1 MTSLGVAKLVALK
14 DLRIEMRSRIL
25 VNQVLPFAAIVMVL
39 FAFALDKDDLLPRV
53 APGLVW
59 LATLFSML
67 VIVQR
72 AFAVEA
78 ADGALDALRTA
89 GVPAQGIFFGKAVAL
104 ALQLL
109 VLECLLFVAA
119 FVLYNSRVD
128 AGGVALLITSALAA
142 SCGLGLVGTLYGGLT
157 SGTKG
162 RESLLPLL
170 LLPVVAPVLIGATR
184 ATEAALGVGGISMRE
199 GWAWVALLA
208 TYALLF
214 GIGGSIAFGPLVDDG
229 A

>member
-1 MTSLGVAKLVALK
+1 VTTLGVTRLVAAK
-14 DLRIEMRSRIL
+14 DLRVELRSRIL

-39 FAFALDKDDLLPRV
+39 FAFALDKDDVLARV
-53 APGLVW
+53 APGLIW

-67 VIVQR
+67 VVVQR
-72 AFAVEA
+72 SFAVEA

-89 GVPAQGIFFGKAVAL
+89 GIPAQGIYFGKAIAL
-104 ALQLL
+104 TLQLV
-109 VLECLLFVAA
+109 VLEGLLFLAA
-119 FVLYNSRVD
+119 VVLYNSRVG
-128 AGGVALLITSALAA
+128 AGGVVLLITSALAA

-157 SGTKG
+157 TGTKG

-199 GWAWVALLA
+199 GWAWVALLV

-214 GIGGSIAFGPLVDDG
+214 GIGGSLAFGPLVDDG
-229 A
+229 V